1 MNNSNK
7 QYYNPPFS
15 HIYIEKE
22 IKDHPRTRKIVSKFP
37 NAQIITIDHY
47 KDVFNRHG
55 QNSVIQHNA
64 QSLILAR
71 KKDHYFY
78 EGAPVCQDFGNTNF
92 YYCSTMMNC
101 VYDCS
106 YCYLKG
112 MYPSGH
118 MVVFVNLE
126 DYFTELDEYLKHQQM
141 YVCISYDADL
151 LAMESMTGYV
161 ALWSAYAA
169 AHENL
174 KIEIR
179 TKCANPKMWELP
191 CLSNVIYA
199 FTLSPQEMIDAFEQ
213 NTPSAAARIACATQ
227 GLQKGYPVRL
237 CFDPMLYL
245 PDWEK
250 AYAGLLAQLDAAF
263 SREGEEAENSAFG
276 WSRIKDA
283 SVGTFRISQDYM
295 KKLRRVQP
303 YAPAVQYPYVNVG
316 GVYQY
321 PPKLLQEM
329 EIYMIKELEKRI
341 DKENIYH
348 E

>member
-1 MNNSNK
+1 MNNSKTN
-7 QYYNPPFS
+7 YYQPIFS

-22 IKDHPRTRKIVSKFP
+22 IKDHPRTRQILAKFP

-55 QNSVIQHNA
+55 QNSVIQHRA
-64 QSLILAR
+64 QSLILAQ

-118 MVVFVNLE
+118 MVFFVNLE
-126 DYFTELDEYLKHQQM
+126 DYFAELDEHLKTRQM

-151 LAMESMTGYV
+151 LAMEAVTGYV

-169 AHENL
+169 EHDNL
-174 KIEIR
+174 KLEIR
-179 TKCANPKMWELP
+179 TKCANQRMWELP
-191 CLSNVIYA
+191 CLPNVIYA
-199 FTLSPQEMIDAFEQ
+199 FTLSPQQMIDAFEQ
-213 NTPSAAARIACATQ
+213 NTPSAAARIACAAQ
-227 GLQKGYPVRL
+227 GLKKGYSVRL

-245 PDWEK
+245 PGWK
-250 AYAGLLAQLDAAF
+250 QAYGELLKQLDAALE
-263 SREGEEAENSAFG
+263 EGTASG
-276 WSRIKDA
+276 WKQIKDA

-321 PPKLLQEM
+321 PANLLQEM
-329 EIYMIKELEKRI
+329 ESYMIKELADRI
-341 DKENIYH
+341 GKENIYY

>member
-1 MNNSNK
+1 M
-7 QYYNPPFS
+7 
-15 HIYIEKE
+15 EKE
-22 IKDHPRTRKIVSKFP
+22 VQDHPRTRRILKKFP
-37 NAQIITIDHY
+37 EAQVIAVDHY

-55 QNSVIQHNA
+55 QNCVVQHEA
-64 QSLILAR
+64 QSLILAQ

-92 YYCSTMMNC
+92 YYCSSMMNC
-101 VYDCS
+101 IYDCS

-118 MVVFVNLE
+118 MVLFVNLE
-126 DYFTELDEYLKHQQM
+126 DYFAKLDEYLKTQQM

-151 LAMESMTGYV
+151 LAMEAVTGYV

-169 AHENL
+169 GHENL

-179 TKCANPKMWELP
+179 TKCANPRMWELP
-191 CLSNVIYA
+191 CLPNVIYA
-199 FTLSPQEMIDAFEQ
+199 FTLSPQQMIDAFEQ
-213 NTPSAAARIACATQ
+213 NTPSAAVRIACAAE
-227 GLQKGYPVRL
+227 GLEKGCNVRL

-245 PDWEK
+245 PEWK
-250 AYAGLLAQLDAAF
+250 TAYETLLKQLDAAF
-263 SREGEEAENSAFG
+263 EKAAGDTKKAG
-276 WSRIKDA
+276 WDGITDA

-321 PPKLLQEM
+321 PKKLLQEM
-329 EIYMIKELEKRI
+329 ENYMITELAKRI
-341 DKENIYH
+341 GKENIYH